1 MNSMVLVI
9 ITYLM
14 AVMVAVSVRELARAF
29 TSSRLGDDTAKLYGR
44 ASLNLLRYVDP
55 FMTVI
60 LPIMLALS
68 GAPVFG
74 SAKPALVNKRKLK
87 YGDWGVALVAMSGLL
102 SNLLASFVFY
112 GLAAWFTK
120 LESTALVNV
129 AMAFVM
135 VNLGFFAFNM
145 LPIVPLDGSKLLY
158 AFAPSQ
164 VQDFMDRLDRY
175 GSWIILAIVLLLQ
188 TYLFLYVSTVSRF
201 LMNLFSGV
209 FVV

>member
-1 MNSMVLVI
+1 MVLVI
-9 ITYLM
+9 ITYLV
-14 AVMVAVSVRELARAF
+14 AVVVAVSVRELARAF
-29 TSSRLGDDTAKLYGR
+29 TSNRLGDDTARLYGR
-44 ASLNLLRYVDP
+44 ASFNLLRYVDP

-74 SAKPALVNKRKLK
+74 SAKPVLVNKRKLK
-87 YGDWGVALVAMSGLL
+87 HGDWGVALVAISGLL
-102 SNLLASFVFY
+102 SNLLAAFVFY

-120 LESTALVNV
+120 LQSAELVNLTT
-129 AMAFVM
+129 AFVM
-135 VNLGFFAFNM
+135 VNLGFFAFNI
-145 LPIVPLDGSKLLY
+145 LPIMPLDGSKLLY

-188 TYLFLYVSTVSRF
+188 TYLFLYISTVSRF
-201 LMNLFSGV
+201 LLNLFSGV